1 MPELKTAF
9 IANMRAL
16 LGEEAGAFFR
26 ALEEAPSLALRPHRG
41 MEAAEPFIEGA
52 VPWAAGGFYLRPG
65 ARPGASVAHWA
76 GAFYLQEA
84 SAMLPAAALK
94 AVPGE
99 RVLDLCAAP
108 GGKASQIALAM
119 GGEGV
124 LVANEVDAARARVLA
139 ANLERLGVTNA
150 VVLSETPARLAARWP
165 EYFDAV
171 LVDAPCSG
179 EGMFRREVQS
189 REAWTDA
196 APRGCRKRQGEILDA
211 AAKLVRPGGRLLYS
225 TCTFNGE
232 ENEGSV
238 ADFLQHHADF
248 SPEEFALPGL
258 GASCGGM
265 LRIWPHRARG
275 DGQFAALLRRAGE
288 DAGNG
293 AEARAGTASAVGR
306 PFACGDGEERALDGA
321 VDAAGRPF
329 ARGDGGGWERDDA
342 GLAAGEV
349 FARVNSAGRALDG
362 TSAAGWPN
370 ACGDGSERAFA
381 GADAAAGEVSA
392 RMNGADGSGDLSSA
406 HPAASIG
413 MWLDALPKTRPAR
426 RAGKAAPMPDVAA
439 LLRALGECAVSAL
452 PVSPRSARLRLEGR
466 RLIAAP
472 LDAPELDGLRVVSP
486 GLALLRAERGRV
498 EPEHA
503 LAMALLP
510 GMARREAALTEK
522 EALAFIA
529 GEALPREGEAG
540 WTLVTHAGLPL
551 GWGKQAGGMLK
562 NHAPKG
568 LRARLH
574 P

>member
-52 VPWAAGGFYLRPG
+52 VPWAEGGFYLRPG

-84 SAMLPAAALK
+84 SAMLPAAALN
-94 AVPGE
+94 ARPGE

-108 GGKASQIALAM
+108 GGKSSQIALAM

-150 VVLSETPARLAARWP
+150 VVLNETPARLAARWP

-179 EGMFRREVQS
+179 EGMFRRDPQS

-196 APRGCRKRQGEILDA
+196 APRGCRKRQGEILEA
-211 AAKLVRPGGRLLYS
+211 AAKMVRPGGRLLYS

-238 ADFLQHHADF
+238 ADFLQAHADF
-248 SPEEFALPGL
+248 APEEFALPGL
-258 GASCGGM
+258 GASRGGM

-288 DAGNG
+288 DGGDGPETWAG
-293 AEARAGTASAVGR
+293 AADAAGR
-306 PFACGDGEERALDGA
+306 PHARGDGPERALAGADAVAGEVFMRGDGADEDAGRAFARGDGEERT
-321 VDAAGRPF
+321 
-329 ARGDGGGWERDDA
+329 RD
-342 GLAAGEV
+342 
-349 FARVNSAGRALDG
+349 
-362 TSAAGWPN
+362 
-370 ACGDGSERAFA
+370 
-381 GADAAAGEVSA
+381 GADAAAGEVFM
-392 RMNGADGSGDLSSA
+392 RRDGADGSGSLSSA

-413 MWLDALPKTRPAR
+413 MWLDALPKARPAR
-426 RAGKAAPMPDVAA
+426 RAGKAVPDVAA
-439 LLRALGECAVSAL
+439 LLAELGKCAVAAL
-452 PVSPRSARLRLEGR
+452 PVSPQSARLRLEGR

-472 LDAPELDGLRVVSP
+472 LEAPELDGLRVISP
-486 GLALLRAERGRV
+486 GLALLRAETGRV

-503 LAMALLP
+503 LSMALLP

-562 NHAPKG
+562 NHVPKG

>member
-1 MPELKTAF
+1 MPELKPGF

-52 VPWAAGGFYLRPG
+52 VPWAEGGFSLRPG

-94 AVPGE
+94 ARPGE

-108 GGKASQIALAM
+108 GGKSSQIALAM

-150 VVLSETPARLAARWP
+150 VVLNETPARLAARWP

-179 EGMFRREVQS
+179 EGMFRRDPQS

-196 APRGCRKRQGEILDA
+196 APRGCRKRQGEILHSRGEDGAPRRA
-211 AAKLVRPGGRLLYS
+211 AFVFHLHVQRGGKRGQRGGLSAGARRLCPGGLR
-225 TCTFNGE
+225 FAGA
-232 ENEGSV
+232 GRV
-238 ADFLQHHADF
+238 PGRHA
-248 SPEEFALPGL
+248 AHLA
-258 GASCGGM
+258 AS
-265 LRIWPHRARG
+265 RARRRPVRRPAAPRGGAG
-275 DGQFAALLRRAGE
+275 DAGE
-288 DAGNG
+288 GP
-293 AEARAGTASAVGR
+293 EARAGM
-306 PFACGDGEERALDGA
+306 
-321 VDAAGRPF
+321 
-329 ARGDGGGWERDDA
+329 
-342 GLAAGEV
+342 
-349 FARVNSAGRALDG
+349 
-362 TSAAGWPN
+362 
-370 ACGDGSERAFA
+370 
-381 GADAAAGEVSA
+381 ADAVGEVSA
-392 RMNGADGSGDLSSA
+392 RGDGADGSGGLSSA
-406 HPAASIG
+406 HPAASID
-413 MWLDALPKTRPAR
+413 MWLDALPKARPAR
-426 RAGKAAPMPDVAA
+426 RAGKAAPAPDVAA
-439 LLRALGECAVSAL
+439 LLQELGKCAVSAL
-452 PVSPRSARLRLEGR
+452 PVSPRGARLRLEGR

-486 GLALLRAERGRV
+486 GLALLRAETGRV

-562 NHAPKG
+562 NHVPKG

>member
-1 MPELKTAF
+1 MPELKPEF

-52 VPWAAGGFYLRPG
+52 VPWAEGGFSLRPG

-94 AVPGE
+94 AKPGE

-108 GGKASQIALAM
+108 GGKSAQIALAM

-150 VVLSETPARLAARWP
+150 VVLNETPARLAARWP
-165 EYFDAV
+165 ESFDAV

-179 EGMFRREVQS
+179 EGMFRRDPQS

-196 APRGCRKRQGEILDA
+196 APRGCRKRQGEILTA
-211 AAKLVRPGGRLLYS
+211 AAKMVRPGGRLLYS

-238 ADFLQHHADF
+238 ADFLQAHADF
-248 SPEEFALPGL
+248 APEDFALPGL
-258 GASCGGM
+258 GASRGGM

-275 DGQFAALLRRAGE
+275 DGQFAALLRRAG
-288 DAGNG
+288 D
-293 AEARAGTASAVGR
+293 
-306 PFACGDGEERALDGA
+306 
-321 VDAAGRPF
+321 
-329 ARGDGGGWERDDA
+329 
-342 GLAAGEV
+342 AGEV
-349 FARVNSAGRALDG
+349 FAR
-362 TSAAGWPN
+362 
-370 ACGDGSERAFA
+370 GD
-381 GADAAAGEVSA
+381 
-392 RMNGADGSGDLSSA
+392 GADGSGSRPSV
-406 HPAASIG
+406 HPAASID
-413 MWLDALPKTRPAR
+413 MWLDALPKARPAR
-426 RAGKAAPMPDVAA
+426 RAGKAAPAPDVAA
-439 LLRALGECAVSAL
+439 LLQELGKCAVSAL
-452 PVSPRSARLRLEGR
+452 PVSPQSARLRLEGR

-486 GLALLRAERGRV
+486 GLALLRAETGRV

-562 NHAPKG
+562 NHVPKG

>member
-52 VPWAAGGFYLRPG
+52 VPWAEGGFYLRPG

-94 AVPGE
+94 ARPGE

-108 GGKASQIALAM
+108 GGKSSQIALAM
-119 GGEGV
+119 GGEGA
-124 LVANEVDAARARVLA
+124 LVANEVDAARARVLS

-150 VVLSETPARLAARWP
+150 VVLNETPARLAARWP
-165 EYFDAV
+165 GYFDAV

-179 EGMFRREVQS
+179 EGMFRRDPQS

-248 SPEEFALPGL
+248 APEEFALPGL
-258 GASCGGM
+258 GASRGGM

-288 DAGNG
+288 DG
-293 AEARAGTASAVGR
+293 
-306 PFACGDGEERALDGA
+306 GDGPETWAGA
-321 VDAAGRPF
+321 ADAAGRPH
-329 ARGDGGGWERDDA
+329 ARGDGPERALAGADA
-342 GLAAGEV
+342 VAGEV
-349 FARVNSAGRALDG
+349 FMRGDGADEDAGRAFARG
-362 TSAAGWPN
+362 NGAEQAQ
-370 ACGDGSERAFA
+370 A
-381 GADAAAGEVSA
+381 GASLAAGEVSA
-392 RMNGADGSGDLSSA
+392 RADGSGDLSSA

-413 MWLDALPKTRPAR
+413 MWLDALPKARPAR

-439 LLRALGECAVSAL
+439 LLAELGKCAVAAL

-472 LDAPELDGLRVVSP
+472 LDAPELDGLRVISP
-486 GLALLRAERGRV
+486 GLALLRAETGRV

-503 LAMALLP
+503 LSMALLP

-540 WTLVTHAGLPL
+540 WMLVTHAGLPL

-562 NHAPKG
+562 NHVPKG

>member
-52 VPWAAGGFYLRPG
+52 VPWAEGGFYLRPG

-84 SAMLPAAALK
+84 SAMLPASALK

-108 GGKASQIALAM
+108 GGKSSQIALSM

-150 VVLSETPARLAARWP
+150 VVLNETPARLAARWP
-165 EYFDAV
+165 ESFDAV

-179 EGMFRREVQS
+179 EGMFRRDPQS

-196 APRGCRKRQGEILDA
+196 APRGCRKRQGEILTA
-211 AAKLVRPGGRLLYS
+211 AAKMVRPGGRLLYS

-238 ADFLQHHADF
+238 ADFLQAHADF
-248 SPEEFALPGL
+248 APEDFALPGL
-258 GASCGGM
+258 GASRGGM

-275 DGQFAALLRRAGE
+275 DGQFAALLRRVGGARDAGE
-288 DAGNG
+288 GP
-293 AEARAGTASAVGR
+293 EAQ
-306 PFACGDGEERALDGA
+306 
-321 VDAAGRPF
+321 
-329 ARGDGGGWERDDA
+329 
-342 GLAAGEV
+342 
-349 FARVNSAGRALDG
+349 
-362 TSAAGWPN
+362 
-370 ACGDGSERAFA
+370 A
-381 GADAAAGEVSA
+381 GAGMVVREVSA
-392 RMNGADGSGDLSSA
+392 RGDGADGSGGLSSA
-406 HPAASIG
+406 HPAASID
-413 MWLDALPKTRPAR
+413 MWLDALPKARPAR
-426 RAGKAAPMPDVAA
+426 RAGKAAPAPDVSA
-439 LLRALGECAVSAL
+439 LLRELGKCAVSAL
-452 PVSPRSARLRLEGR
+452 PVSPQSARLHLEGR

-486 GLALLRAERGRV
+486 GLALLRAETGRV

-562 NHAPKG
+562 NHVPKG

>member
-1 MPELKTAF
+1 MPELKPGF

-41 MEAAEPFIEGA
+41 MEAASPFIEGA
-52 VPWAAGGFYLRPG
+52 VPWAEGGFYLRPG

-84 SAMLPAAALK
+84 SAMLPAAALQAK
-94 AVPGE
+94 PGE

-108 GGKASQIALAM
+108 GGKSSQIALAM

-150 VVLSETPARLAARWP
+150 VVLNETPARLAARWP
-165 EYFDAV
+165 ESFDAV

-179 EGMFRREVQS
+179 EGMFRREPQS

-196 APRGCRKRQGEILDA
+196 APRGCRKRQGEILTA
-211 AAKLVRPGGRLLYS
+211 AAKMVRPGGRLLYS

-238 ADFLQHHADF
+238 ADFLQAHADF
-248 SPEEFALPGL
+248 APEDFALPGL
-258 GASCGGM
+258 GASRGGM

-275 DGQFAALLRRAGE
+275 DGQFAALLRRAG
-288 DAGNG
+288 D
-293 AEARAGTASAVGR
+293 
-306 PFACGDGEERALDGA
+306 
-321 VDAAGRPF
+321 
-329 ARGDGGGWERDDA
+329 
-342 GLAAGEV
+342 AGEV
-349 FARVNSAGRALDG
+349 FAR
-362 TSAAGWPN
+362 
-370 ACGDGSERAFA
+370 GD
-381 GADAAAGEVSA
+381 
-392 RMNGADGSGDLSSA
+392 GADGSGSRPSV
-406 HPAASIG
+406 HPAASID
-413 MWLDALPKTRPAR
+413 MWLDALPKARPAR
-426 RAGKAAPMPDVAA
+426 RAGKAAPAPDVAA
-439 LLRALGECAVSAL
+439 LLQELGKCAVSAL
-452 PVSPRSARLRLEGR
+452 PVSPQSARLRLEGR

-486 GLALLRAERGRV
+486 GLALLRAETGRV

-562 NHAPKG
+562 NHVPKG

>member
-1 MPELKTAF
+1 MPELKPEF

-26 ALEEAPSLALRPHRG
+26 ALEGAPSLALRPHRG

-52 VPWAAGGFYLRPG
+52 VPWAEGGFSLRPG

-94 AVPGE
+94 ARPGE

-108 GGKASQIALAM
+108 GGKSSQIALAM

-124 LVANEVDAARARVLA
+124 LVANEVDTARARVLA

-150 VVLSETPARLAARWP
+150 VVLNETPARLAARWP

-179 EGMFRREVQS
+179 EGMFRRDPQS

-196 APRGCRKRQGEILDA
+196 APRGCRKRQGEILTA
-211 AAKLVRPGGRLLYS
+211 AAKMVRPGGRLLYS

-238 ADFLQHHADF
+238 ADFLQAHTDF
-248 SPEEFALPGL
+248 SPEEFSLPEL
-258 GASCGGM
+258 GASRGGM

-275 DGQFAALLRRAGE
+275 DGQFAALLRRAG
-288 DAGNG
+288 DAG
-293 AEARAGTASAVGR
+293 
-306 PFACGDGEERALDGA
+306 
-321 VDAAGRPF
+321 
-329 ARGDGGGWERDDA
+329 DA
-342 GLAAGEV
+342 GD
-349 FARVNSAGRALDG
+349 AR
-362 TSAAGWPN
+362 
-370 ACGDGSERAFA
+370 
-381 GADAAAGEVSA
+381 EVSA
-392 RMNGADGSGDLSSA
+392 RGDGADGSGGLSSA
-406 HPAASIG
+406 HPAASID
-413 MWLDALPKTRPAR
+413 MWLDALPKARPAR
-426 RAGKAAPMPDVAA
+426 RAGKAAPALDVAA
-439 LLRALGECAVSAL
+439 LLRELGKCAVSAL
-452 PVSPRSARLRLEGR
+452 PVSPRGARLHLEGR
-466 RLIAAP
+466 RLVAAP

-486 GLALLRAERGRV
+486 GLALLRAETGRV

-503 LAMALLP
+503 MAMALLP

-562 NHAPKG
+562 NHVPKG

>member
-1 MPELKTAF
+1 
-9 IANMRAL
+9 
-16 LGEEAGAFFR
+16 
-26 ALEEAPSLALRPHRG
+26 
-41 MEAAEPFIEGA
+41 
-52 VPWAAGGFYLRPG
+52 
-65 ARPGASVAHWA
+65 
-76 GAFYLQEA
+76 
-84 SAMLPAAALK
+84 MLPAAALK
-94 AVPGE
+94 ARPGE

-108 GGKASQIALAM
+108 GGKSSQIALAM
-119 GGEGV
+119 GGEGA
-124 LVANEVDAARARVLA
+124 LIANEVDAARARVLA

-150 VVLSETPARLAARWP
+150 VVLNETPARLAARWP
-165 EYFDAV
+165 GYFDAV

-179 EGMFRREVQS
+179 EGMFRREAQS

-225 TCTFNGE
+225 TCTFNDV

-238 ADFLQHHADF
+238 ANFLQDHADF
-248 SPEEFALPGL
+248 APEEFALPGL
-258 GASCGGM
+258 GASQGGM

-275 DGQFAALLRRAGE
+275 DGQFAALLRRAGKN
-288 DAGNG
+288 AGDVFM
-293 AEARAGTASAVGR
+293 R
-306 PFACGDGEERALDGA
+306 
-321 VDAAGRPF
+321 VD
-329 ARGDGGGWERDDA
+329 
-342 GLAAGEV
+342 
-349 FARVNSAGRALDG
+349 
-362 TSAAGWPN
+362 
-370 ACGDGSERAFA
+370 
-381 GADAAAGEVSA
+381 
-392 RMNGADGSGDLSSA
+392 GADGSGTLSPA
-406 HPAASIG
+406 HPAADIEV
-413 MWLDALPKTRPAR
+413 WLDALAKARPAR
-426 RAGKAAPMPDVAA
+426 RAGKTAPAQDAAA
-439 LLRALGECAVSAL
+439 LLRALGKCAVAAL
-452 PVSPRSARLRLEGR
+452 PISPQSARLRLEGR

-472 LDAPELDGLRVVSP
+472 LEAPELDGLRVVSP
-486 GLALLRAERGRV
+486 GLALLRAETGRV

-562 NHAPKG
+562 NHVPKG